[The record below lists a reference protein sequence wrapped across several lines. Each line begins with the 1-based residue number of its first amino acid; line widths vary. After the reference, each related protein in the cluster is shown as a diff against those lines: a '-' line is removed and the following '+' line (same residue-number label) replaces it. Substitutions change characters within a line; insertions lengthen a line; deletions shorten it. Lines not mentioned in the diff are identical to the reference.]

1 MDRVSEMQV
10 EIALYATLSKYLP
23 PGAEQRK
30 AVIAVRDSAT
40 AREIMLQL
48 GIPQEY
54 PNILQVNGK
63 QANPDTVLKEG
74 DTLAI
79 FPPLAG
85 GRR

>member
-1 MDRVSEMQV
+1 MKV
-10 EIALYATLSKYLP
+10 EVALYAALSAYLP
-23 PGAEQRK
+23 PGSTQRK
-30 AVIAVRDSAT
+30 AVIVARDGAT
-40 AREIMLQL
+40 AQEIMLQL

-54 PNILQVNGK
+54 PNLLQVNGK
-63 QANPDTVLKEG
+63 QAGSDTVLTDG

>member
-1 MDRVSEMQV
+1 MKIAV
-10 EIALYATLSKYLP
+10 ALYATLSRYLP
-23 PGAEQRK
+23 PGSEQRK
-30 AVIAVRDSAT
+30 AVIEARDGAT

-54 PNILQVNGK
+54 PHILQVNGK
-63 QANPDTVLKEG
+63 HANPDTALTEG

-79 FPPLAG
+79 LPPLAG

>member
-1 MDRVSEMQV
+1 MKV
-10 EIALYATLSKYLP
+10 EVALYATLSKYLP
-23 PGAEQRK
+23 PGSEQRK
-30 AVIAVRDSAT
+30 AVITARAGAT

-63 QANPDTVLKEG
+63 QVNPDTVLKEG